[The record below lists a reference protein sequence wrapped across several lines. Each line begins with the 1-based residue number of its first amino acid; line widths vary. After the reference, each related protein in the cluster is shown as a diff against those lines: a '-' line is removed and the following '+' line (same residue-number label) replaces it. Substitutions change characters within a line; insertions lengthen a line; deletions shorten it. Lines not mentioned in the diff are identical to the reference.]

1 MFLRTFTIFIFV
13 IVQMVILTQA
23 IENKAADVCN
33 ADQFAHNPCRCCKMD
48 CWYSIAKGATHELGH
63 MPGQAGEQE
72 ALATLR
78 LIRACMI
85 TECSPICGT
94 PGLMGMMKKRRR
106 FPTPFVVEKEGAF
119 VPLQVR

>member
-1 MFLRTFTIFIFV
+1 MFLHTFTIFIFV
-13 IVQMVILTQA
+13 YVQMVILTQA

-94 PGLMGMMKKRRR
+94 PGLMGMMKKTSKISNT
-106 FPTPFVVEKEGAF
+106 FCS
-119 VPLQVR
+119 